1 MINEDG
7 TPNTAHTKNP
17 VPCILV
23 SKHLDGTEKLRNGR
37 LADVA
42 PTLLA
47 LAGMEKG
54 KEMTGESLIV
64 SAGVNGK
71 R

>member
-7 TPNTAHTKNP
+7 SPNTAHTKNP
-17 VPCILV
+17 VPCIFVGNDTPGLA
-23 SKHLDGTEKLRNGR
+23 LAEGR

-42 PTLLA
+42 PTILSSM
-47 LAGMEKG
+47 GIRQPDI
-54 KEMTGESLIV
+54 MTGQNLV
-64 SAGVNGK
+64 

>member
-1 MINEDG
+1 DG

-23 SKHLDGTEKLRNGR
+23 QRNPVPGQTLRNGR

-42 PTLLA
+42 PTLLHLLGVQA
-47 LAGMEKG
+47 PEV
-54 KEMTGESLIV
+54 MTGESLV
-64 SAGVNGK
+64 
-71 R
+71 

>member
-1 MINEDG
+1 MINDDG

-17 VPCILV
+17 VPCLLV
-23 SKHLDGTEKLRNGR
+23 GKDLSGDERVEPGR

-47 LAGMEKG
+47 ILDIPQPA
-54 KEMTGESLIV
+54 EMTGRNLVTHS
-64 SAGVNGK
+64 G
-71 R
+71 